1 MGSRRLPGKVLMPI
15 GEQTML
21 GHVVRRAGRAES
33 LDGVIIAT
41 TLQPEDDAIVREAER
56 LGAAVFR
63 GSEDD
68 VLDRY
73 HGAARAFGLDA
84 VVRITADCP
93 LIDPL
98 IVDRVVAAFLDRTTD
113 YASNV
118 LERTYPRG
126 LDTEVIS
133 AAALVVAWR
142 EADRPHQRAHVTPFL
157 YENPGRFRIVSVR
170 ADRDRSQFRWTVD
183 TAADLDAVRALV
195 AQLGGGDGHDWR
207 AAVEAAERRPELAA
221 INREVR
227 QKELDE
233 L

>member
-1 MGSRRLPGKVLMPI
+1 MGSHRLPGKVLMPI
-15 GEQTML
+15 GDQTML
-21 GHVVRRAGRAES
+21 GHVVRRTRRAES
-33 LDGVIIAT
+33 LDGVIVAT
-41 TLQPEDDAIVREAER
+41 TLQPEDDAVVREAER
-56 LGAAVFR
+56 LDAEVFR

-68 VLDRY
+68 VLDRF
-73 HGAARAFGLDA
+73 HGAARAFELDA

-93 LIDPL
+93 LIDPT
-98 IVDRVVAAFLDRTTD
+98 IVDRVVAEFLGRSAD
-113 YASNV
+113 YASNA

-133 AAALVVAWR
+133 AEALAAAWR
-142 EADRPHQRAHVTPFL
+142 EADRPRQRAHVTPFL
-157 YENPGRFRIVSVR
+157 YENPQRFRIVSVR
-170 ADRDRSQFRWTVD
+170 ADQDRSHLRWTVD
-183 TAADLDAVRALV
+183 TAADLEAVRALV

-207 AAVEAAERRPELAA
+207 AAVEAAELRPELTA